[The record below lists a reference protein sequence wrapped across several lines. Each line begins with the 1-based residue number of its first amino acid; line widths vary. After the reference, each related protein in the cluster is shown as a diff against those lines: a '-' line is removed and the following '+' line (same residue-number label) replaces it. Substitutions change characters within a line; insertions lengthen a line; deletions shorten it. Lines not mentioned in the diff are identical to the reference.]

1 MPPAKSHLPQGR
13 YLCGMDQARL
23 KGRSLALTDFDPNGL
38 ASGSQ
43 IYGLP
48 FAVED
53 AEVVVLP
60 IPWEVTVSYTSGTA
74 LGPAAVKAASAQVDL
89 WDPNVVDAYKMGL
102 AMAPASVKLAEKS
115 ERNRERAEVYLA
127 ALADGTE
134 QMASSQKLL
143 ARINEACAW
152 MVARVRSEVETYL
165 DRGQLVVLLG
175 GDHSTP
181 LGYIQ
186 ALADRNP
193 GMGIL
198 QIDAHMDLRAAYEGF
213 TYSHASIMYNAMQHS
228 GVAKIVQ
235 VGIRDYCAEEVALA
249 RELAGRCSVFY
260 DRDLKHAAYRGIGWA
275 EQVDLIVAEL
285 PQKVYLS
292 FDIDGLDPKLC
303 PHTGTPVAG
312 GLEAEQVLYLVEQVV
327 ASGRILLGM
336 DLNEVAPGPEGD
348 WDANV
353 AARLLYRLANALG
366 KANGRCTFAA

>member
-127 ALADGTE
+127 AVADGTE

-235 VGIRDYCAEEVALA
+235 VGIRDYCAEEVANA
-249 RELAGRCSVFY
+249 KELAGRCSVFY

>member
-1 MPPAKSHLPQGR
+1 
-13 YLCGMDQARL
+13 MDQARL

-213 TYSHASIMYNAMQHS
+213 TYSHASIMYNAMQHP

>member
-1 MPPAKSHLPQGR
+1 
-13 YLCGMDQARL
+13 MDQARL

-60 IPWEVTVSYTSGTA
+60 LPWEVTVSYTSGTA

-181 LGYIQ
+181 LGYIH

-213 TYSHASIMYNAMQHS
+213 TYSHASIMYNAMQHP

-235 VGIRDYCAEEVALA
+235 VGIRDYCAEEVAMA
-249 RELAGRCSVFY
+249 QELADRCAVFY
-260 DRDLKHAAYRGIGWA
+260 DRDLKHAAYRGISWA
-275 EQVDLIVAEL
+275 QQVDLIVAEL
-285 PQKVYLS
+285 PQQVYLS

>member
-89 WDPNVVDAYKMGL
+89 WDPNVADAYKMGL

-235 VGIRDYCAEEVALA
+235 VGIRDYCAEEVANA
-249 RELAGRCSVFY
+249 KELAGRCSVFY

>member
-1 MPPAKSHLPQGR
+1 
-13 YLCGMDQARL
+13 MDQARL
-23 KGRSLALTDFDPNGL
+23 KGRGLALADFDPNGL
-38 ASGSQ
+38 ATGSQ

-53 AEVVVLP
+53 AEVVVIP

-89 WDPNVVDAYKMGL
+89 WDPNVADAYKMGL

-134 QMASSQKLL
+134 QMVSSQKLL

-260 DRDLKHAAYRGIGWA
+260 DRDLKHAAYRGISWA

>member
-1 MPPAKSHLPQGR
+1 MPPAKSHLPQGH

-53 AEVVVLP
+53 AEVVVVPL
-60 IPWEVTVSYTSGTA
+60 PWEVTVSYTAGTA

-89 WDPNVVDAYKMGL
+89 WDPNVADAYKMGL

-235 VGIRDYCAEEVALA
+235 VGIRDYCAEEVANA
-249 RELAGRCSVFY
+249 KELAGRCSVFY

>member
-89 WDPNVVDAYKMGL
+89 WDPNVADAYKMGL

-213 TYSHASIMYNAMQHS
+213 TYSHASIMYNAMQHP

>member
-1 MPPAKSHLPQGR
+1 
-13 YLCGMDQARL
+13 MDQARL

-38 ASGSQ
+38 ATGSQ

-74 LGPAAVKAASAQVDL
+74 LGPAAVKAASTQVDL

-127 ALADGTE
+127 AVADGTE

-152 MVARVRSEVETYL
+152 MVARVRSDVETYL
-165 DRGQLVVLLG
+165 DRGQLVALLG

-213 TYSHASIMYNAMQHS
+213 TYSHASIMYNAMQHP

-235 VGIRDYCAEEVALA
+235 VGIRDYCAEEVANA
-249 RELAGRCSVFY
+249 KELADRCSVFY
-260 DRDLKHAAYRGIGWA
+260 DRDLKHASYRGINWA
-275 EQVDLIVAEL
+275 QQVDLIVAEL

-312 GLEAEQVLYLVEQVV
+312 GFEVEQLLYLVEEVL
-327 ASGRILLGM
+327 ASGRQLIGF

>member
-1 MPPAKSHLPQGR
+1 MLSTKNQLPQGR
-13 YLCGMDQARL
+13 YLCSMDQARL

-53 AEVVVLP
+53 AEVVVVPL
-60 IPWEVTVSYTSGTA
+60 PWEVTVSYTAGTA

-213 TYSHASIMYNAMQHS
+213 TYSHASIMYNAMQHP

-260 DRDLKHAAYRGIGWA
+260 DRDLKHATYRGISWA

>member
-1 MPPAKSHLPQGR
+1 MLSTKNQLPQGR
-13 YLCGMDQARL
+13 YLCSMDQARL

-53 AEVVVLP
+53 AEVVVVPL
-60 IPWEVTVSYTSGTA
+60 PWEVTVSYTSGTA
-74 LGPAAVKAASAQVDL
+74 LGPAAIKAASAQVDL

-102 AMAPASVKLAEKS
+102 AMAPSSVKLAEKS

-213 TYSHASIMYNAMQHS
+213 TYSHASIMHNAMQHP

-235 VGIRDYCAEEVALA
+235 VGIRDYCAEEVARA
-249 RELAGRCSVFY
+249 KELADRCSVFY

-275 EQVDLIVAEL
+275 QQVDLIVAEL
-285 PQKVYLS
+285 PQQVYLS

>member
-213 TYSHASIMYNAMQHS
+213 TYSHASIMYNAMQHP

-260 DRDLKHAAYRGIGWA
+260 DRDLKHATYRGIGWA

>member
-89 WDPNVVDAYKMGL
+89 WDPNVADAYKMGL

-134 QMASSQKLL
+134 QMVSSQKLL

-235 VGIRDYCAEEVALA
+235 VGIRDYCAEEVANA
-249 RELAGRCSVFY
+249 KELAGRCSVFY